1 MDWSPLVDVSLPR
14 LASTMG
20 SWTLPVTIPDASY
33 VRSRAGRAA
42 ARITHRYSEGRSK
55 LRLPG
60 LPFLGGGT
68 NVPKILEETS
78 STEGRPY

>member
-33 VRSRAGRAA
+33 VRSRAERA
-42 ARITHRYSEGRSK
+42 
-55 LRLPG
+55 RLSG
-60 LPFLGGGT
+60 LPSLGGGT
-68 NVPKILEETS
+68 NVPTILEETS
-78 STEGRPY
+78 STKGRHF